1 MTLVSREELKT
12 LQDQGKSL
20 PSEAYSKTSSPVSM
34 DMETTTPIRTY
45 GSSIE
50 FPVVITVKNVG
61 GGTVCLDE
69 SVNCK
74 KEGGLT
80 INPDLYKLRLNI
92 ILPIGLRVAENSCK
106 LTEDIV
112 LVKRLDKDLPPVF
125 IDPQQMEQVFVNLI
139 ANACHLK
146 FKSA

>member
-1 MTLVSREELKT
+1 
-12 LQDQGKSL
+12 
-20 PSEAYSKTSSPVSM
+20 M

-74 KEGGLT
+74 KEGGLRT
-80 INPDLYKLRLNI
+80 NPDLYKLRLNI

-106 LTEDIV
+106 LTEDII
-112 LVKRLDKDLPPVF
+112 LVGGDPQTISCKIVADSSQYIGIAQKNIELNAQYGYF
-125 IDPQQMEQVFVNLI
+125 IDKTTDIYVGPSTLPGAQ
-139 ANACHLK
+139 K
-146 FKSA
+146 G